1 MPRAGGRAQGLV
13 GTTES
18 ASAQAQSIA
27 QSHTG
32 RETMTVYT
40 GTSDGSAGHP
50 PCPGGYFHSAPGE
63 RALSVEASGGWLTAV
78 CRLLGFR
85 LML

>member
-18 ASAQAQSIA
+18 ASTQAQSIA

-32 RETMTVYT
+32 RETMTVYA
-40 GTSDGSAGHP
+40 GTSDGSHP